1 MTGDVE
7 EAARAKGVQLH
18 ILKVGAES
26 EIDAA
31 FPALVQ
37 LHAGALLIGGDPFFF
52 SRRTCLWGWRRAMPF
67 RRSMTRVNS
76 GQRPDPAC
84 EN

>member
-1 MTGDVE
+1 
-7 EAARAKGVQLH
+7 VQLH

-37 LHAGALLIGGDPFFF
+37 LHGGQAVACACSAAGDI
-52 SRRTCLWGWRRAMPF
+52 T
-67 RRSMTRVNS
+67 
-76 GQRPDPAC
+76 
-84 EN
+84 